1 MRGQNGFRDQ
11 SALNEC
17 GFAAAPEGACDGEMA
32 ASGSGNQQSDPCG
45 LLASWQ
51 GCVSTETNAVGILS
65 GWRTFSTPPAL
76 DSPSPLWARASPSQV
91 ALQSANRRYRPPM
104 AFIDSSSA
112 AEEHVFAAYGRAMH
126 GAQNLEHWLRILVQV
141 HRVAT
146 KRFASQ
152 AELGP
157 AFNTLSISDDGDGV
171 RCA

>member
-1 MRGQNGFRDQ
+1 
-11 SALNEC
+11 
-17 GFAAAPEGACDGEMA
+17 
-32 ASGSGNQQSDPCG
+32 
-45 LLASWQ
+45 
-51 GCVSTETNAVGILS
+51 
-65 GWRTFSTPPAL
+65 
-76 DSPSPLWARASPSQV
+76 
-91 ALQSANRRYRPPM
+91 M

-157 AFNTLSISDDGDGV
+157 AFNTLSISTMGTVFAALRSLVQNPPLEEKLTLAVAERNRLAHQFFGQWADVWVGIETEIRMIEDVDRVRNLFEDSVQDLVSIIGAHLDTIGSNPDEYIPGLAQRINDVVGDGQL
-171 RCA
+171 RM